1 MLASFEKVLKETFE
15 LSSSSWSSSFGAFGC
30 QHIVTYRLAA
40 GSWSA
45 QSPHNSPEPTMGGK
59 KKKSKGKMLTN
70 PVYGAT
76 ELTVRAAPQLN

>member
-1 MLASFEKVLKETFE
+1 MRFDATCE
-15 LSSSSWSSSFGAFGC
+15 LSELLSAAVGRPHAFGC
-30 QHIVTYRLAA
+30 QRIVTYRLDA

-45 QSPHNSPEPTMGGK
+45 QPPHNSPEPTMGGKK

>member
-1 MLASFEKVLKETFE
+1 MRPLKETFE
-15 LSSSSWSSSFGAFGC
+15 LSSSSFGAFAAFGC

-76 ELTVRAAPQLN
+76 ELTVRATPELN

>member
-1 MLASFEKVLKETFE
+1 MRAQLLSALNHALNALAR
-15 LSSSSWSSSFGAFGC
+15 AFGC
-30 QHIVTYRLAA
+30 QRIVTYSYRLDA

-45 QSPHNSPEPTMGGK
+45 QPPHNSPEPTMGGKK